1 MQQRRNEGRL
11 GRRGSTLVTVVIL
24 LGTMTVMTL
33 VLLRV
38 GQRVTGEQ
46 LATVE
51 NARAGYLA
59 EAGISEALEALR
71 SGRSGSVGT
80 SAAPAYLGGGV
91 VWVEATDLGGGLTQL
106 DSMAMKDAG
115 RSALRV
121 VVEGGAGG
129 GGGGGGVDNPNDPFF
144 TMLFGYKKLNLAL
157 NVLVD
162 SWDSSLGTYASQA
175 TNLKDGVA
183 YAGSGGGVS
192 GNDEIQ
198 LNNGVHVF
206 GDVHSGPGTQVL
218 MGTGSYV
225 SGSTTP
231 NPEKVPLAPFTV
243 PVIAS
248 SGSYGVAAGTTKTLT
263 AGSYHFKDVTINK
276 NAKLVIDGPATVV
289 MDAFSTV
296 TDATVELNCT
306 NGPITIYDTGTWMT
320 GKNFT
325 LAPAPG
331 SPVNAAVMVT
341 KGTVKFAQGSKIYA
355 GFYCPEATIQVDT
368 GAEIWGALV
377 ADMVVVGGA
386 TRFHFDENLKKFPLP
401 WDLPDKVSEDVPAA
415 EPAIISW
422 SKIGFPF
429 DLYKGD
435 RRDPFSLL
443 GVEKASLP
451 SPVEAWEE

>member
-1 MQQRRNEGRL
+1 MNRRQTPN
-11 GRRGSTLVTVVIL
+11 GRRGNTLISVMIL
-24 LGTMTVMTL
+24 TGTMTVLSL

-38 GQRVTGEQ
+38 GVSVSDEQ
-46 LATVE
+46 LASVE
-51 NARAGYLA
+51 SARASYLA
-59 EAGISEALEALR
+59 EAGISEGLEAIR
-71 SGRSGSVGT
+71 SGKSGSVGT
-80 SAAPAYLGGGV
+80 SDAPAYFGGGV

-106 DSMAMKDAG
+106 DAMAMKDGG

-121 VVEGGAGG
+121 VVEAGAAGAGG
-129 GGGGGGVDNPNDPFF
+129 GPGGNGGLDAFF
-144 TMLFGYKKLNLAL
+144 TMLFGYKKTNLAL
-157 NVLVD
+157 NCLID

-175 TNLKDGVA
+175 TNSKDGFV
-183 YAGSGGGVS
+183 YAGSEGGVS

-206 GDVHSGPGTQVL
+206 GDVHSGPGSAVL
-218 MGTGSYV
+218 MGTSSYV

-231 NPEKVPLAPFTV
+231 NPVKVPLTPITV

-248 SGSYGVAAGTTKTLT
+248 SGSYSVLASKTKTLS

-276 NAKLVIDGPATVV
+276 NAKLVINGPATLV

-296 TDATVELNCT
+296 TDASIELNCT

-331 SPVNAAVMVT
+331 TPVNAAVMVT

-355 GFYCPEATIQVDT
+355 GFYCPEATIQVDS

-377 ADMVVVGGA
+377 ADMVVVA
-386 TRFHFDENLKKFPLP
+386 QNTKFHFDKNLKNYPLP
-401 WDLPDKVSEDVPAA
+401 WDLPDEMSDNGAAA
-415 EPAIISW
+415 EPEIIAW
-422 SKIGFPF
+422 AKIGFPF
-429 DLYKGD
+429 ELYQGS

-443 GVEKASLP
+443 GLQKSALP
-451 SPVEAWEE
+451 SPADACEQ